1 MVDVIEGVRYPRMA
15 PIACPLCGRDIAP
28 RRIPAGFGMQT
39 SVAECTECALAY
51 QTPRPTDEASQAYM
65 NWRWSSD
72 GGYVTDTPKKRRSA
86 RRKLLHV
93 EAVHPRRGRL
103 LDFGA
108 GSGAFVRACLD
119 HGWRATGVE
128 RSESAVARAREY
140 YSVDLEASIPDGLF
154 DVITLWDVVEH
165 LRDPI
170 ALLTDLRA
178 HLQSDGVLIMET
190 GNYHN
195 WRRVLEG
202 DQWGLYLLDHHFYF
216 TPDSLR
222 QTVLRAGFSTLEL
235 LDVNHVRPPLRRL
248 LTRPGWS
255 VRAWRAY
262 RQARQ
267 RWPVHGDI
275 NVMIV
280 SVRA

>member
-1 MVDVIEGVRYPRMA
+1 
-15 PIACPLCGRDIAP
+15 
-28 RRIPAGFGMQT
+28 
-39 SVAECTECALAY
+39 
-51 QTPRPTDEASQAYM
+51 
-65 NWRWSSD
+65 
-72 GGYVTDTPKKRRSA
+72 
-86 RRKLLHV
+86 
-93 EAVHPRRGRL
+93 
-103 LDFGA
+103 
-108 GSGAFVRACLD
+108 
-119 HGWRATGVE
+119 
-128 RSESAVARAREY
+128 
-140 YSVDLEASIPDGLF
+140 
-154 DVITLWDVVEH
+154 
-165 LRDPI
+165 
-170 ALLTDLRA
+170 
-178 HLQSDGVLIMET
+178 DGVLIMET